1 MNSQTEFDV
10 IHASN
15 STSTLNTRIP
25 PPSSLTIYRVMIFY
39 RFVLAI
45 FGGYALAALSAIV
58 IAKTFAEYRVAS
70 VMSATLIAFS
80 LHCAAFIWV
89 FMVNKTLKASLGIFI
104 PILVLFII
112 YKVIGS

>member
-15 STSTLNTRIP
+15 STSTLSTRIK

-45 FGGYALAALSAIV
+45 FGGYALSAIV